1 MGFNSAFKGL
11 NDTASQ
17 SLSITGA
24 TQIQKLKSNWKF
36 VAFFYFCGIFSM
48 PGIITV
54 KPSLTVLQFHAEVS
68 FTLVV
73 KLMLPY
79 VIF

>member
-1 MGFNSAFKGL
+1 
-11 NDTASQ
+11 
-17 SLSITGA
+17 
-24 TQIQKLKSNWKF
+24 
-36 VAFFYFCGIFSM
+36 M